1 MDHDHVLIKRG
12 LYYCP
17 NGQGYTG
24 LKRKAGLYPASYALG
39 LDGVTAVPFADADE
53 FAPACWEETK
63 LAEREATIAQQGE
76 ELARL
81 REELRK
87 ANEPQWFYN
96 PDDCEVCHYSPFEVI
111 DYIDPD
117 KSGVFE
123 VSTGRP
129 CASIWCAVRVNDD
142 EDADERYTFTEHA
155 TEEAARQALESPK
168 P

>member
-1 MDHDHVLIKRG
+1 M
-12 LYYCP
+12 
-17 NGQGYTG
+17 GYNAVEREKEIAA
-24 LKRKAGLYPASYALG
+24 LKAMIRQLGENAAKAAYEYAENMAGL
-39 LDGVTAVPFADADE
+39 
-53 FAPACWEETK
+53 
-63 LAEREATIAQQGE
+63 RATIAQQGE
-76 ELARL
+76 ELARM

-96 PDDCEVCHYSPFEVI
+96 PDDCEVCHYSPYEVI

-117 KSGVFE
+117 RSGVFE

-155 TEEAARQALESPK
+155 TEEVARTALESPK
-168 P
+168 Q